1 MQTSLYLDRGTW
13 LHRLHPAVKLFALF
27 IMFWSVFWVDHPL
40 ALLPV
45 ATVIVLLVQASRSW
59 SNFYAFR
66 WFLILMIPPTMLEWM
81 AVYRTGPP
89 VVNLWIIHLSRQ
101 ALLFGFGRGLKLALL
116 LSSSIL
122 FLSTTTIEE
131 FTTSLVT
138 FRMPHRVAFAMSL
151 AFRLV
156 PLFMDSALTVVQ
168 AQRLRGY
175 DFNQGSLLQR
185 MKRYVPAIIPV
196 FMGALR
202 RANNMAMALE
212 ARGFG
217 LGITPTSFIEY
228 RVERNDVVAVIALAT
243 MGIAYFII
251 YCSGYAA
258 ISST

>member
-1 MQTSLYLDRGTW
+1 MQTSLYLNRGTW
-13 LHRLHPAVKLFALF
+13 VHQLHPAVKLFALF
-27 IMFWSVFWVDHPL
+27 IMFWSVFWVDHPM

-45 ATVIVLLVQASRSW
+45 LLVMVILAQASCSW
-59 SNFYAFR
+59 PNFYAFR

-81 AVYRTGPP
+81 AVYRAGTPAL
-89 VVNLWIIHLSRQ
+89 NLWVIHLSRQ

-116 LSSSIL
+116 LSTSIL

-138 FRMPHRVAFAMSL
+138 FRVPHRVAFAMSL

-175 DFNQGSLLQR
+175 DFNQGNLLER
-185 MKRYVPAIIPV
+185 MKRYVPAVIPV

-217 LGITPTSFIEY
+217 LSITPTSFIEY
-228 RVERNDVVAVIALAT
+228 QIERRDIVALIVLTT
-243 MGIAYFII
+243 MGIVYFII
-251 YCSGYAA
+251 YYTGYAA
-258 ISST
+258 ISSS

>member
-1 MQTSLYLDRGTW
+1 MQTSLYLDRATW
-13 LHRLHPAVKLFALF
+13 IHRLHPAVKLFALF
-27 IMFWSVFWVDHPL
+27 IMFWSVFWVDHPV
-40 ALLPV
+40 ALLPI
-45 ATVIVLLVQASRSW
+45 AIMMVLLAQSSRSW
-59 SNFYAFR
+59 PNFYAFR

-81 AVYRTGPP
+81 AVYRAGAP
-89 VVNLWIIHLSRQ
+89 VLNVWFIHLSRQ
-101 ALLFGFGRGLKLALL
+101 ALLFGFGRGIKLALL
-116 LSSSIL
+116 LCSSIL

-168 AQRLRGY
+168 AQSLRGY
-175 DFNQGSLLQR
+175 DFSEGNLLER
-185 MKRYVPAIIPV
+185 MKRYVPAVIPV

-228 RVERNDVVAVIALAT
+228 RIERRDIIALLALT
-243 MGIAYFII
+243 ALGII
-251 YCSGYAA
+251 YFVIYYTGYAA
-258 ISST
+258 IPSH

>member
-13 LHRLHPAVKLFALF
+13 IHQLHPAVKLSALF
-27 IMFWSVFWVDHPL
+27 TIFWSVFWVDHPL
-40 ALLPV
+40 ALLPIV
-45 ATVIVLLVQASRSW
+45 VVMVILAQVSGSW
-59 SNFYAFR
+59 PNFYAFR

-81 AVYRTGPP
+81 AVYRAGAPML
-89 VVNLWIIHLSRQ
+89 NLWVIHLSRE

-116 LSSSIL
+116 LSTSIL

-138 FRMPHRVAFAMSL
+138 FRVPHRVAFAMSL

-175 DFNQGSLLQR
+175 DFNQGNLLER
-185 MKRYVPAIIPV
+185 MKRYVPAVIPV

-217 LGITPTSFIEY
+217 LSTTPTSFIEY
-228 RVERNDVVAVIALAT
+228 QIEPRDIVASIVLTT
-243 MGIAYFII
+243 MGIVYFIL
-251 YCSGYAA
+251 YYSGYAS
-258 ISST
+258 ISNG

>member
-13 LHRLHPAVKLFALF
+13 IHRLHPAVKLFALF

-40 ALLPV
+40 GLLPV
-45 ATVIVLLVQASRSW
+45 AVVMALLAQASRSW
-59 SNFYAFR
+59 TNFYAFR

-81 AVYRTGPP
+81 AVYRAGAP
-89 VVNLWIIHLSRQ
+89 VVNLWVVHLSRQ
-101 ALLFGFGRGLKLALL
+101 ALLFGFGRGIKLALL

-138 FRMPHRVAFAMSL
+138 FHVPHRVAFAMSL

-156 PLFMDSALTVVQ
+156 PLFMDSALTVLQ
-168 AQRLRGY
+168 AQSLRGY
-175 DFNQGSLLQR
+175 NFNQGHLLER
-185 MKRYVPAIIPV
+185 MKRYVPAVIPV

-202 RANNMAMALE
+202 RVNNMAMALE

-217 LGITPTSFIEY
+217 LAITPTSFIEY
-228 RVERNDVVAVIALAT
+228 RVERRDVLALIALT
-243 MGIAYFII
+243 SMGIAYFII
-251 YCSGYAA
+251 YYTGYGT
-258 ISST
+258 ISPR

>member
-13 LHRLHPAVKLFALF
+13 IHRLHPAVKLFALF

-40 ALLPV
+40 ALMPV
-45 ATVIVLLVQASRSW
+45 AIVMVLLAQASGSW
-59 SNFYAFR
+59 PNFYAFR

-81 AVYRTGPP
+81 AVYHAGAP
-89 VVNLWIIHLSRQ
+89 VVNLWVIHLSRQ
-101 ALLFGFGRGLKLALL
+101 ALLFGFGRGLRLALL
-116 LSSSIL
+116 LSTSIL

-138 FRMPHRVAFAMSL
+138 FHVPHRVAFAMSL

-168 AQRLRGY
+168 AQSLRGY
-175 DFNQGSLLQR
+175 DFNQGNLLER
-185 MKRYVPAIIPV
+185 MKRYVPAVIPV

-217 LGITPTSFIEY
+217 LSITPTSFIEY
-228 RVERNDVVAVIALAT
+228 RIERRDIIALIALIAIGT
-243 MGIAYFII
+243 AYFIL
-251 YCSGYAA
+251 YYTGYAA
-258 ISST
+258 ISAH

>member
-13 LHRLHPAVKLFALF
+13 IHQLHPAVKLFALF
-27 IMFWSVFWVDHPL
+27 TMFWSVFWVDHPA

-45 ATVIVLLVQASRSW
+45 LLLMVVLAQASHSW
-59 SNFYAFR
+59 PNFYAFR

-81 AVYRTGPP
+81 AVYRAGTP
-89 VVNLWIIHLSRQ
+89 VVNLWVIHLSRQ

-116 LSSSIL
+116 LSTSIL

-138 FRMPHRVAFAMSL
+138 FRVPHRVAFAMSL

-175 DFNQGSLLQR
+175 DFNRGNLLER
-185 MKRYVPAIIPV
+185 MKRYVPAVIPV

-228 RVERNDVVAVIALAT
+228 QVERRDIVALIALT
-243 MGIAYFII
+243 SMGILYFII
-251 YCSGYAA
+251 YYMGYAS
-258 ISST
+258 ISSR

>member
-13 LHRLHPAVKLFALF
+13 IHRLHPAVKLFGLF
-27 IMFWSVFWVDHPL
+27 VMFWSVFWVDHPL
-40 ALLPV
+40 ALMPL
-45 ATVIVLLVQASRSW
+45 ALLMICLAHESRSW
-59 SNFYAFR
+59 ANFYTFR

-81 AVYRTGPP
+81 AVYRTGTP
-89 VVNLWIIHLSRQ
+89 VVNLWVIQLSRQ

-138 FRMPHRVAFAMSL
+138 FHMPHRIAFAMSL

-168 AQRLRGY
+168 AQTLRGY
-175 DFNQGSLLQR
+175 DFNQGNLLER
-185 MKRYVPAIIPV
+185 IRRYVPAVIPV

-217 LGITPTSFIEY
+217 LGVTPTSFIEY
-228 RVERNDVVAVIALAT
+228 RLEPRDILALISLIAI
-243 MGIAYFII
+243 GSGYFIV
-251 YCSGYAA
+251 YYSGYAA
-258 ISST
+258 IAPG

>member
-13 LHRLHPAVKLFALF
+13 IHRLHPAVKLFGLF
-27 IMFWSVFWVDHPL
+27 IMFWSIFWVDHPL

-45 ATVIVLLVQASRSW
+45 VIVMVLLTQASRSW
-59 SNFYAFR
+59 PNFYAFR

-81 AVYRTGPP
+81 AVYHAGAP
-89 VVNLWIIHLSRQ
+89 VINLWVIHLSRQ
-101 ALLFGFGRGLKLALL
+101 ALLFGFGRGLRLALL
-116 LSSSIL
+116 LSTSIL

-138 FRMPHRVAFAMSL
+138 FRLPHRVAFAMSL

-168 AQRLRGY
+168 AQSLRGY
-175 DFNQGSLLQR
+175 DFKEGNLLER
-185 MKRYVPAIIPV
+185 MKRYVPAVIPV

-217 LGITPTSFIEY
+217 LAITPTSFIEY
-228 RVERNDVVAVIALAT
+228 RIEWPDIIASIALTAI
-243 MGIAYFII
+243 GIGYFTI
-251 YCSGYAA
+251 YYTGYGA
-258 ISST
+258 IRAG